1 MTEKNKR
8 KAKLKEM
15 RLRAGTFIG
24 FRPKKERPKK
34 GTYNRLEE
42 KRKEKEEW
50 GL

>member
-24 FRPKKERPKK
+24 KKQKKERPKK
-34 GTYNRLEE
+34 GAYNRLEE
-42 KRKEKEEW
+42 KIKEK
-50 GL
+50 

>member
-24 FRPKKERPKK
+24 FRPKREHPKQ
-34 GTYNRLEE
+34 GAYNRLEE